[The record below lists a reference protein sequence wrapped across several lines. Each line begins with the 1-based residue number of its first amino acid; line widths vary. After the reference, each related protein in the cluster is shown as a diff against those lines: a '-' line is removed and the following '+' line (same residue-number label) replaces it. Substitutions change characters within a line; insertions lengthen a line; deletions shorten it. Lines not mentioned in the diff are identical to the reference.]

1 MNSLYVSHQ
10 PFLAD
15 SSVVTKCVV
24 VTPDVPVLL
33 LQPVSVVMLVLL
45 SLLALLTAYLY
56 DSASLAVVSL
66 VRGHCR
72 PVEMLEVAVRAGI
85 SDDLQVNLLDMMQ
98 QGLL

>member
-1 MNSLYVSHQ
+1 MNSLYVSMQ
-10 PFLAD
+10 PFLSD

-24 VTPDVPVLL
+24 TPNIPVLL

-45 SLLALLTAYLY
+45 SLIALLTAYLY